1 MSAAIKPEIYAS
13 WIPNGNVGLSPQ
25 IFISYIPN
33 GEIKATPQFYASVVF
48 VPHVEKATADTS
60 RNLSKLENVPAD
72 TFRKTGNIENSRADL
87 KRKVTANEKSNSA
100 LNRRIGISEK
110 IQSRTFRKLTF
121 SDKATGKLF
130 RHVKKIE
137 RISADTSRKTGLTTF
152 ATDLFR
158 VVKSTEKI
166 PTDILRRVANTEKFS
181 ADSLRKITSIEN
193 IYADSLRRAVE
204 TSETN
209 ADTLR
214 KVVKLENATVDT
226 FRKVAVSEKTSTD
239 TFLQIKKTEKATAD
253 TLRGLREKS
262 TADTFRKVVRP
273 EKTVAD
279 TVIRVPHILNF
290 CVQNPILNSLRKN
303 ILRNS
308 PAQSLI
314 NSLKDYD
321 VTAFNVTLSERTLS
335 DSFTVETAQEFYIND
350 AVKGQFLDYPFSFLV
365 EETDEQDL
373 NFSVKGMYDIDKLLY
388 SFIETDLHDETEIYL
403 DGVRYYGASSY
414 VSKIAGYL
422 GLTAN
427 IKIEDFTPYNVVGNT
442 NITYSDL
449 ISSLFTWTARLPQ
462 RQINV
467 FIRGGTLHCIQR
479 GLEDSVFDISDIPH
493 SRPKVNKKLLRSMY
507 NSPFDD
513 NEIEETKN
521 IPFSGTIRYSDSYS
535 RIETTYSR
543 GLLMKEFLRTING
556 ETDSVNITTYE
567 YFGSGSGDNR
577 VYYLSKKHI
586 DSTITQYSQYGNTV
600 TQSKTENIFDTVY
613 KYRNAEDGFYIYE
626 EREESVKKESG
637 DGFHIDDEE
646 KNIRQTLHTP
656 VGNGWYSTTVYEN
669 GEHQGST
676 ISQGKPSNE
685 VSLYTI
691 QQVRRSFGSSAENN
705 DYEAQRSRLAAIA
718 DISFPVR
725 ELDLIEALTDDL
737 KWLNRK
743 IQITVNV
750 DLISR
755 VENGVPDLKHI
766 VDFTERVKLDGVE
779 YFLVSNNVSLTPR
792 KFIQKLQLVRWSE

>member
-13 WIPNGNVGLSPQ
+13 WTPNGNVGLSPQ

-33 GEIKATPQFYASVVF
+33 GEIKATPQIYASVVF

-87 KRKVTANEKSNSA
+87 NRKVTATEKSNSA

-110 IQSRTFRKLTF
+110 IQLRTFRKLTF
-121 SDKATGKLF
+121 SDKAVGKLF
-130 RHVKKIE
+130 RHVKKLE

-158 VVKSTEKI
+158 VVKSTEKT
-166 PTDILRRVANTEKFS
+166 PTDILRRVANTEKVS
-181 ADSLRKITSIEN
+181 ADSLRKIISIEN
-193 IYADSLRRAVE
+193 ISADSLRRVVE

-214 KVVKLENATVDT
+214 KVVKLEKATVDN
-226 FRKVAVSEKTSTD
+226 FRKIAASEKTSND

-290 CVQNPILNSLRKN
+290 CVQNSILNPLRKN

-321 VTAFNVTLSERTLS
+321 VTAFNVTLNERTLS
-335 DSFTVETAQEFYIND
+335 DSFTVETAQELHIND

-414 VSKIAGYL
+414 VNKIAGYL
-422 GLTAN
+422 GLIPN

-449 ISSLFTWTARLPQ
+449 ISSLFTWTSRLPQ

-493 SRPKVNKKLLRSMY
+493 SRPKVNKKLIRSMY

-513 NEIEETKN
+513 NDYDEEP
-521 IPFSGTIRYSDSYS
+521 IPFSGTISYRDSYS
-535 RIETTYSR
+535 RIEMTYRNGLLERELNYFNNGSISEQEIKAVSKSTTYSYN
-543 GLLMKEFLRTING
+543 KHK
-556 ETDSVNITTYE
+556 DA
-567 YFGSGSGDNR
+567 
-577 VYYLSKKHI
+577 YYVSH
-586 DSTITQYSQYGNTV
+586 QHTV
-600 TQSKTENIFDTVY
+600 EKIQEGTSISESIVDTVY
-613 KYRNAEDGFYIYE
+613 NYNTHFEGKQDAYYLTSESEDSEKLEGE
-626 EREESVKKESG
+626 VWGELKTT
-637 DGFHIDDEE
+637 E
-646 KNIRQTLHTP
+646 KNIRQTFHSPL
-656 VGNGWYSTTVYEN
+656 GNSWYSTTVYEN
-669 GEHQGST
+669 GEYQGSV
-676 ISQGKPSNE
+676 ISQGAPTNQ
-685 VSLYTI
+685 VSQFTT
-691 QQVRRSFGSSAENN
+691 QQMRKVFGVSAKDNT
-705 DYEAQRSRLAAIA
+705 YEARRSRLAAIA
-718 DISFPVR
+718 DTSFPVR
-725 ELDLIEALTDDL
+725 ELNLIKKLTDDL

-743 IQITVNV
+743 IQVTVTV
-750 DLISR
+750 DLLSR
-755 VENGVPDLKHI
+755 VENGVPDLKHV

-792 KFIQKLQLVRWSE
+792 KFIQKLQLVRWTE